1 MMAVRRPELVG
12 PITIGHGVNE
22 FFSIVIPPVIPLL
35 VTDLGITY
43 AQAGFLL
50 TAFFLMYS
58 VFQLPA
64 GVLADR
70 IGKGRLLIAGLV
82 GMSIGIVL
90 AATADGYGMLLVA
103 QSVAGIGGST
113 FHPTGM
119 SMISDVETASTEGR
133 AMGVFGFGGAVGTLA
148 SPAIIGGL
156 ALIGGWRIALG
167 TAGLL
172 GLVVAVG
179 FIPLLRGMDRREG
192 HEPDDDPRTDGGE
205 RPSMGP
211 LERLRGS
218 IGVPLGPAIAVLF
231 LATLTLSLQH
241 RAIHT
246 FTTAYVVAE
255 TGASVGFGNYVYFL
269 LLLGASLSSLWAGS
283 LADRIDRPTLGSST
297 ALLTALLVG
306 ATVTLPWVLGGLP
319 AWAII
324 PTLSVWFFLIGVM
337 MYAAYPVKNALA
349 SEYAETGHSGGL
361 FGIIQT
367 ASALGSAIGP
377 ALFGVLST
385 RWGVIAAFPVV
396 AVVSLSLATLFLL
409 LRWL

>member
-1 MMAVRRPELVG
+1 MAVRRPELVG
-12 PITIGHGVNE
+12 PITLGHGVNE

-70 IGKGRLLIAGLV
+70 IGKGRLLIAGLA

-205 RPSMGP
+205 RPSVGP

-283 LADRIDRPTLGSST
+283 LADRIDRPTLGGST
-297 ALLTALLVG
+297 ALITALLVG
-306 ATVTLPWVLGGLP
+306 ATVALPWVLGGLP